1 MRETDRESR
10 NNGPLSASVSARE
23 QNDTS
28 GESAQVGGESESD
41 RDCDE
46 KDDDDDD
53 DDNDNVNGDV
63 NGDDD
68 DNDNNDV
75 VHSSEVGF

>member
-1 MRETDRESR
+1 MQETDIESR

-23 QNDTS
+23 LNDTS

-46 KDDDDDD
+46 KDDD